1 MAEINFFTESTIF
14 TLKNKTHLR
23 SWLLKCAK
31 SEKQTISEL
40 NYIFCSDNY
49 LKKINKQ
56 FLNHNYF
63 TDVIT
68 FPTSLPG
75 DKAISGDIFIS
86 IDRVRD
92 NAKTYGVRVND
103 ELHRVMVHGLL
114 HLCGYGDKTS
124 SQEKTMRGKENYYLG
139 RMQRPFALKK
149 LI

>member
-1 MAEINFFTESTIF
+1 MKNIIYFSEDTSF
-14 TLKNKTHLR
+14 TLRTKTTTR

-31 SEKQTISEL
+31 SEKQNILEL

-56 FLNHNYF
+56 YLHHDYF
-63 TDVIT
+63 TDIIT
-68 FPTSLPG
+68 FPTAAPG
-75 DKAISGDIFIS
+75 DKNISGDIFIS

-92 NAKTYGVRVND
+92 NAKTYGVKTNE

-124 SQEKTMRGKENYYLG
+124 SQEKIMRAKEDFY
-139 RMQRPFALKK
+139 LKK
-149 LI
+149 M

>member
-1 MAEINFFTESTIF
+1 MNKINFFSENIPF
-14 TLKNKTHLR
+14 TLSNKTLVR

-68 FPTSLPG
+68 FPTSAPNA
-75 DKAISGDIFIS
+75 KTISGDIFIS

-92 NAKTYGVRVND
+92 NSKTYGVRVND

-114 HLCGYGDKTS
+114 HLCGYGDKTAAE
-124 SQEKTMRGKENYYLG
+124 EKVMREKEGFYLE
-139 RMQRPFALKK
+139 RMK
-149 LI
+149 

>member
-1 MAEINFFTESTIF
+1 MAEINFFTESITF
-14 TLKNKTHLR
+14 TLKNKTLLR

-68 FPTSLPG
+68 FPTSTPG
-75 DKAISGDIFIS
+75 DKTISGDIFIS

-114 HLCGYGDKTS
+114 HLFGYKDKS
-124 SQEKTMRGKENYYLG
+124 NAEEKKIREKENYYLG
-139 RMQRPFALKK
+139 RMG
-149 LI
+149 

>member
-1 MAEINFFTESTIF
+1 MKNIIYFSEDTSF
-14 TLKNKTHLR
+14 TLRTKTTTR

-31 SEKQTISEL
+31 SEKQNILEL

-56 FLNHNYF
+56 YLNHDYF
-63 TDVIT
+63 TDIIT
-68 FPTSLPG
+68 FPTAAPG
-75 DKAISGDIFIS
+75 DKNISGDIFIS

-92 NAKTYGVRVND
+92 NAKTYGVKTNE

-124 SQEKTMRGKENYYLG
+124 SQEKIMRAKEDFY
-139 RMQRPFALKK
+139 LKK
-149 LI
+149 M